1 MSSDLQL
8 LPPELAALSVSDHE
22 IVLPYPAALN
32 AVDYLAEHG
41 VQILGWEAWER
52 RPDGSLTHPH
62 PGLGSGDLAELT
74 LAEAAAVSH
83 RTISEAVQEELGP
96 GIDELLFCIAVRAA

>member
-22 IVLPYPAALN
+22 IVLPYPAALY
-32 AVDYLAEHG
+32 ALDYLADHG

-52 RPDGSLTHPH
+52 RPDGSLTHAH
-62 PGLGSGDLAELT
+62 PGLASADLAELAP
-74 LAEAAAVSH
+74 AEAAAVCH
-83 RTISEAVQEELGP
+83 RTITEAVQEELGP
-96 GIDELLFCIAVRAA
+96 GIDELLFCITVRAA

>member
-8 LPPELAALSVSDHE
+8 LPPELAALSVSHDE

-52 RPDGSLTHPH
+52 RPDGSLTHPD

-74 LAEAAAVSH
+74 LTEAAAVTH

-96 GIDELLFCIAVRAA
+96 GIDELLFCLTVRAA